1 VNILVQLTVLG
12 VIKVTLYSDFF
23 SDIDLVVIGSWET
36 LPLRTL
42 EQSLLEHG
50 IAEPNTLK
58 VLDKATVS
66 VVAW

>member
-1 VNILVQLTVLG
+1 M
-12 VIKVTLYSDFF
+12 
-23 SDIDLVVIGSWET
+23 IGKWET

-50 IAEPNTLK
+50 IADPSTLK

-66 VVAW
+66 IIICRVSIVYVSTSLLLITLGIIVLDSF

>member
-1 VNILVQLTVLG
+1 
-12 VIKVTLYSDFF
+12 
-23 SDIDLVVIGSWET
+23 LVVIGSWET

-66 VVAW
+66 VFAW